1 MFPTCVVS
9 CTLPGRTVKQRDLW
23 RQRPTYSCAH
33 SAPTRADRQH
43 VVMLV
48 AMSSQSGLC
57 ETTPPSQQDEVSV
70 AAEGRSQWTLH
81 SLHGMQVGRT
91 ANRTKL
97 VWQQR
102 TGLSGPSTPCAQDLY
117 IQVHVLNHG
126 PVHIGPHPAHGPVYV
141 GPHPTRPA
149 GREDKQHSPGDTESV
164 LLCFYT
170 VLSICRCLILMAY
183 CTCCNLCFITVI
195 VLSKEVNSKV
205 LVTKGRININEDR
218 LSHPSETF
226 FLEYPVM
233 ETDGSALSFMPRL
246 TLTCG
251 E

>member
-126 PVHIGPHPAHGPVYV
+126 PVHIGPHPAHGPVYI
-141 GPHPTRPA
+141 GQYPA
-149 GREDKQHSPGDTESV
+149 PWTCIYRSTP
-164 LLCFYT
+164 
-170 VLSICRCLILMAY
+170 
-183 CTCCNLCFITVI
+183 CTMDLYI
-195 VLSKEVNSKV
+195 
-205 LVTKGRININEDR
+205 
-218 LSHPSETF
+218 
-226 FLEYPVM
+226 
-233 ETDGSALSFMPRL
+233 
-246 TLTCG
+246 
-251 E
+251 